1 MNIQTNSCPCCG
13 SPLLRHARQS
23 GVYWF
28 CTSCWQEVPILN
40 VSKMPH
46 PETVAVRVLEDEPLT
61 ASPLGSAKQ

>member
-28 CTSCWQEVPILN
+28 CTSCWQEVPILS
-40 VSKMPH
+40 VSKMP
-46 PETVAVRVLEDEPLT
+46 PSETIAVRLPLV
-61 ASPLGSAKQ
+61 SAKL